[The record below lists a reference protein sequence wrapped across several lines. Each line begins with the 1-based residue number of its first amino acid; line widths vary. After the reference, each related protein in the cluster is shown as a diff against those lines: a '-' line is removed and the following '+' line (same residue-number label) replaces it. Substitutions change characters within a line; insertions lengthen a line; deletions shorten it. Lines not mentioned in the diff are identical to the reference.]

1 MPIAIKS
8 RAGQCISDRASPAYN
23 SRSWHKTPAVL
34 RQQAAHML
42 QVHGTCSVLHCP
54 PVRLLDSQCQARVIS
69 IAPALTHVP
78 AGNVVQ
84 SPDEAENSQDDKA
97 LRTSSNA
104 QSLACDMHSQSSA
117 QLLHIPENCK
127 NLSQH
132 SLLCM
137 SGDIDNWKAMQS
149 CKTQCIVQVHMMMRE
164 HCITG
169 GFHEMPWSTF
179 GIESALLTCAITI
192 QPGVH
197 LRRKLALSK
206 PCLGAREQQYLLH
219 QSLEIWVEI

>member
-8 RAGQCISDRASPAYN
+8 GSGQSISDHAPPAHI
-23 SRSWHKTPAVL
+23 SRSWHKTLAVL
-34 RQQAAHML
+34 RQQAAHM
-42 QVHGTCSVLHCP
+42 VPVRGTCTVLHCP

-69 IAPALTHVP
+69 LAPAITQVP

-104 QSLACDMHSQSSA
+104 QSLACDMHSHSSA
-117 QLLHIPENCK
+117 QVLHIPENCK
-127 NLSQH
+127 DLSQH
-132 SLLCM
+132 SLPCM
-137 SGDIDNWKAMQS
+137 SGDIDNRNAMRS
-149 CKTQCIVQVHMMMRE
+149 CNTQCIMHVHMMMHE

-169 GFHEMPWSTF
+169 GVPEVPCRTF
-179 GIESALLTCAITI
+179 SIESALLTCAITI

-197 LRRKLALSK
+197 LRRKPALSK
-206 PCLGAREQQYLLH
+206 PCLGAREQQDLLH
-219 QSLEIWVEI
+219 QSLEISVEI